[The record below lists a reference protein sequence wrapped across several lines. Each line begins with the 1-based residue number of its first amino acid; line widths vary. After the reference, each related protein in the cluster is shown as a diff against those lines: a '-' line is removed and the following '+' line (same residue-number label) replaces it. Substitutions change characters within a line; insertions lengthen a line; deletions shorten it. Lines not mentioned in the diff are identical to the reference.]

1 MVIQFTLQNLMLFL
15 LCAVGIAAGILLIP
29 ILWNIK
35 KAVSIFQ
42 SLLESNQDLIKKT
55 INTMPGIFQN
65 AEQIGS
71 NLSETTHMLKVSAPV
86 ILQGVECVTRTAKGS
101 LELAGVVI
109 ENMGS
114 GFNETVAAYRK
125 GTPDFAGYFHIIE
138 EVVQIIY
145 RTFANK

>member
-1 MVIQFTLQNLMLFL
+1 MLFL
-15 LCAVGIAAGILLIP
+15 LCAVGITAGILLIP

-42 SLLESNQDLIKKT
+42 SLLETNQDLIKKT

-86 ILQGVECVTRTAKGS
+86 ILQEVEYVTSAAKGS
-101 LELAGVVI
+101 IELAGVVI

-114 GFNETVAAYRK
+114 GFNETAAAYRK
-125 GTPDFAGYFHIIE
+125 DTPDFVSYIHIIE
-138 EVVQIIY
+138 EIVQIIY
-145 RTFANK
+145 RTFSSGK